1 MMTEISVETALTAFL
16 ADRREHSSQRQLRT
30 AEKVITSLRHSIV
43 KDADQPTGDIPASQ
57 VTGHI
62 AHLVTLVI
70 EVLPHEEFAASEL
83 TTARRVL
90 LSLLRW
96 FGDRGHLDAGA
107 VTAAIA
113 DISERLDERAGV
125 KKGVDALGSCVSQVS
140 RDVLAAVPYGDRIE
154 DRTMYVE
161 DVDGESVTFVDES
174 AHYARLA
181 YHGAPEPPRVR
192 VAVPPEVAEVIE
204 TVWTILLSAAR
215 INGQWCLLNVV
226 SGDP

>member
-1 MMTEISVETALTAFL
+1 MAEISVETALTAFL
-16 ADRREHSSQRQLRT
+16 ADRREHSSQRQFRT
-30 AEKVITSLRHSIV
+30 AEKVITSLRRSIA
-43 KDADQPTGDIPASQ
+43 KDADQLAGDIPASQ

-62 AHLVTLVI
+62 AHLVV
-70 EVLPHEEFAASEL
+70 EVLPHEEFAAASEL

-90 LSLLRW
+90 SSLLRW
-96 FGDRGHLDAGA
+96 LGDRGHLDAGA

-154 DRTMYVE
+154 DQTMYVE

-181 YHGAPEPPRVR
+181 YHDAPEPPRVR

-204 TVWTILLSAAR
+204 TGWTILLSAAR